1 VKKGD
6 TERNFTLVYKK
17 TTGPDRILLG
27 TVVALVLLGLVILAS
42 ASVVISQERFQESY
56 YFLRHQVIYGAIL
69 GIIFAWIAY
78 KIPFKWWEKLS
89 LPILLLGFLLLI
101 LVFVPDIGYGRG
113 GASRWIQIADIS
125 LQPSEIAKLG
135 FILYLAAWLK
145 HKEKKFS
152 RISESLLPFLFISG
166 LLGFFLILQP
176 DIGTLGIIS
185 ITGAAIYFLSGAPLR
200 HMGIIMG
207 SGVALFLV
215 LLKIAPYR
223 ANRIT
228 AFFNPQIDPLGISY
242 QINQALI
249 AIGSGGFLGFG
260 LGHSRQK
267 YNFLPEPISDSIFAI
282 WSEEAGFIG
291 AVILIS
297 LFLLFIWRGF
307 KISLSSR
314 DPFSRLAGAGI
325 TTWIGLQAFI
335 NIGSISGLMPLTGM
349 PLPFVS
355 YGGSA
360 LIISLVGVAIL
371 LRISKENK

>member
-1 VKKGD
+1 
-6 TERNFTLVYKK
+6 LAYKK

-27 TVVALVLLGLVILAS
+27 TVVTLVLLGLVILAS
-42 ASVVISQERFQESY
+42 ASVVISQENFGESY
-56 YFLRHQVIYGAIL
+56 YYLRHQVLYGAAL
-69 GIIFAWIAY
+69 GILLAWIAY

-135 FILYLAAWLK
+135 FILYLAAWLR

-152 RISESLLPFLFISG
+152 RMSESLLPFLFISG

-185 ITGAAIYFLSGAPLR
+185 ITGAIIYFLSGAPLR
-200 HMGIIMG
+200 HLGIIIG
-207 SGVALFLV
+207 SGVALFLI

-249 AIGSGGFLGFG
+249 AIGSGGFLGLG

-267 YNFLPEPISDSIFAI
+267 YNFLPEPINDSIFAI
-282 WSEEAGFIG
+282 WSEEAGFVG
-291 AVILIS
+291 AAFIIL
-297 LFLLFIWRGF
+297 LFLMFIWRGF
-307 KISLSSR
+307 KISLSSS

-335 NIGSISGLMPLTGM
+335 NVGAISGLMPLTGM
-349 PLPFVS
+349 PLPC

-360 LIISLVGVAIL
+360 LVISLVGVAIL